1 MLSRIRK
8 PVFYL
13 REVIMRERKYIF
25 GLSSITLVIILGATI
40 KFALHL
46 YMAPGYSF
54 FGDELYTIALSNHLA
69 FGYVDLPPLV
79 PALMA
84 LSRALLGES
93 LLAYRIVPALAGSIT
108 LVFVC
113 LIAKELGGKAFAV
126 ALSALS
132 FIVTPVW
139 LIVDSI
145 FCYDSI
151 DQMVLAGFLYVLVR
165 FLRAGNRK
173 LWILMGVIAGI
184 ACNTKMTLP
193 FLGPG
198 FLIALLVSK
207 YRKDLLTPWPWLGG
221 AICLAMVTPY
231 LLWQSTNHWPTLEYW
246 TNYGTARVYQAS
258 LPQYLINIL
267 VYMNPFLLPLW
278 IMGLY
283 RIFRRMDGVNYGFLG
298 LLFLVTLALMFM
310 LHASARMLAELF
322 VPLLAAGAV
331 FIEELFSGL
340 RWEKGM
346 KAATA
351 TYLLVVGIYIF
362 PVCLPIL
369 TPTQLKT
376 YTKTFMPFALTVKEF
391 NGMNFSTSPALAGRL
406 GWEELARDV
415 AVVYEGLPAQDRA
428 VAGIYADGYMPAG
441 AIDQLGP
448 RCDLPHAVSGH
459 LTYYLWGPGYSWEVM
474 IIITGRTN
482 NMAVF
487 FDECEFKAVTRRG
500 DNALGGDLYIHVCRK
515 PKVSPDVIW
524 SSMESYR

>member
-1 MLSRIRK
+1 MQ
-8 PVFYL
+8 
-13 REVIMRERKYIF
+13 ERKQVF
-25 GLSSITLVIILGATI
+25 GLSAVTQAIILGAAI

-54 FGDELYTIALSNHLA
+54 FGDELYTIALSKHLA

-93 LLAYRIVPALAGSIT
+93 MLAYRIVPALAGSVT
-108 LVFVC
+108 LVFAC
-113 LIAKELGGKAFAV
+113 LITREFGGKTFAV
-126 ALSALS
+126 ILSALG
-132 FIVTPVW
+132 FIITPIW
-139 LIVDSI
+139 LSVDSI

-165 FLRAGNRK
+165 FLRTGNRK
-173 LWILMGVIAGI
+173 LWILLGLFAGI

-193 FLGPG
+193 FLAPG

-207 YRKDLLTPWPWLGG
+207 YRKDLLTPFPWLGG
-221 AICLAMVTPY
+221 AICLLMLVPY
-231 LLWQSTNHWPTLEYW
+231 LLWQSANDFPTLEYW
-246 TNYGTARVYQAS
+246 FTYGTARVYQAS

-298 LLFLVTLALMFM
+298 FMFLVTLALMFV

-322 VPLLAAGAV
+322 VPLLAAGTV
-331 FIEELFSGL
+331 FVEELFGSL
-340 RWEKGM
+340 RWEKWM
-346 KAATA
+346 KAAAA
-351 TYLLVVGIYIF
+351 TYILVVGIYTV
-362 PVCLPIL
+362 PASLPIL
-369 TPTQLKT
+369 TPPQQKAFTQ
-376 YTKTFMPFALTVKEF
+376 TFMPYPLTVKEF
-391 NGMNFSTSPALAGRL
+391 NGMNFSTISPVLMGRL
-406 GWEELARDV
+406 GWEELVRDV
-415 AVVYEGLPAQDRA
+415 AVVYEDLPVKDRA
-428 VAGIYADGYMPAG
+428 VTGVYADGYMPAG

-448 RCDLPHAVSGH
+448 RYGLPHAVSGH

-474 IIITGRTN
+474 ILITGRTN

-487 FDECEFKAVTRRG
+487 FDECQLKTVSKRG
-500 DNALGGDLYIHVCRK
+500 EDAMGGDLYIHVCRK